1 MSPITADG
9 DQSPRTCA
17 ATNVFPSA
25 SYPLPDEIRC
35 RFPKKSGRSRAESGK
50 MKEKCIF
57 FAASIAG
64 FKIMRTFAPQSRE
77 IVRIL
82 K

>member
-9 DQSPRTCA
+9 DQSPAHAPQRTL
-17 ATNVFPSA
+17 PSA
-25 SYPLPDEIRC
+25 RYPSPDGIRC
-35 RFPKKSGRSRAESGK
+35 LFPKKSGHGRAESGK

>member
-1 MSPITADG
+1 MAVRDG
-9 DQSPRTCA
+9 WLFSFIGVPVRGGVARRRGGQERK
-17 ATNVFPSA
+17 
-25 SYPLPDEIRC
+25 L
-35 RFPKKSGRSRAESGK
+35 
-50 MKEKCIF
+50 KEKCNF
-57 FAASIAG
+57 FAEGIAG